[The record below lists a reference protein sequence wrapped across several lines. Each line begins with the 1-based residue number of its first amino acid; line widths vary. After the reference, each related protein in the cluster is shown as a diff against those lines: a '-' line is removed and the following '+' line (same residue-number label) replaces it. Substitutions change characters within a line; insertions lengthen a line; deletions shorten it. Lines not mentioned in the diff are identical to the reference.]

1 MEASTRLCKINSGL
15 AHSPRKHT
23 MKSSEFSYVSGN
35 MQVIF
40 DWIIQVGGNNGG
52 VAIEIV
58 LN

>member
-52 VAIEIV
+52 VAI
-58 LN
+58 

>member
-1 MEASTRLCKINSGL
+1 
-15 AHSPRKHT
+15 

-40 DWIIQVGGNNGG
+40 DWIIQVGGDNGG